1 MELKKFCE
9 YINVLKSYK
18 KIRQNMASR
27 PKILDAKY
35 NELLENGKRE
45 FADHN
50 GNIERWLY
58 GKPCVFVNPN
68 THQIIECK
76 IGDDYDALYYFL
88 MFCKR
93 INHRKKVSDDYVE
106 YLALLITRSNCP
118 NWEEC

>member
-27 PKILDAKY
+27 PKIIDAKY
-35 NELLENGKRE
+35 NELLESGKRE

-58 GKPCVFVNPN
+58 GKPCILVNPN
-68 THQIIECK
+68 TYQIIECQ
-76 IGDDYDALYYFL
+76 IGDDCDTLYYFL
-88 MFCKR
+88 MYCKR

-106 YLALLITRSNCP
+106 HLALLITRSNCP
-118 NWEEC
+118 DWEEC